1 MIMKKQLFA
10 FFFTV
15 GLMFASCDEY
25 NDIPNGYIE
34 TTQEN
39 ATTLVLKGYES
50 SIQGFSVFQPDGFDA
65 PFYIMNKQ
73 FVGNMYE
80 FASASESRLDEMTG
94 MPSNLS
100 WQKNADI
107 VAGRTYWVK
116 YASYLEY
123 KYVKMRVADIS
134 GNNVSV
140 EYVLGDTQNR
150 NQNANLGYD
159 KTSVTNFEIPALN
172 VANHYVDHYA
182 TYAGTDVFN
191 YALEWDASKNHAAWV
206 AFSFDDVTCKDLVSR
221 TDAWDVD
228 PELPTEMQTSNDNHK
243 NDGFDRGHL
252 CASEDRVYS
261 LDANQQTFYFS
272 NMSPQLASFNQ
283 GYWQALEK
291 VIQNWG
297 RSIPN
302 VYDKVY
308 VTKGA
313 SLDQL
318 MVNFTGEKK
327 GGDGLYPTTD
337 ENGFTKGNLACP
349 KYYFMA
355 ILSEKGDTYHAI
367 GFWVEHSE
375 NLPEKPTVEELQA
388 YVLSIDELE
397 QKTGIDFF
405 CNLPDD
411 VESPVEESYNLIDW
425 AW

>member
-10 FFFTV
+10 LFFIA
-15 GLMFASCDEY
+15 GLLFASCDEY

-34 TTQEN
+34 TTQED
-39 ATTLVLKGYES
+39 AITLVLKGYES
-50 SIQGFSVFQPDGFDA
+50 SAQGFSVFQPEGFDA

-80 FASASESRLDEMTG
+80 FAAAVEPRLDEMTV
-94 MPSNLS
+94 MPSDLS

-107 VAGRTYWVK
+107 LNGKTYWVR

-123 KYVKMRVADIS
+123 RYVKIRVADVS
-134 GNNVSV
+134 GNNVSI
-140 EYVLGDTQNR
+140 EYVFGDIQNR

-159 KTSVTNFEIPALN
+159 KTSVTYFEMPALN
-172 VANHYVDHYA
+172 ADYLYVDHYA
-182 TYAGTDVFN
+182 TYAGVDVFN
-191 YALEWDASKNHAAWV
+191 YAFEWDASKNHAAWV
-206 AFSFDDVTCKDLVSR
+206 AFSFDDVTCKDLFDR

-228 PELPTEMQTSNDNHK
+228 PELPVEMQTSNDNHK
-243 NDGFDRGHL
+243 NDGFDRGHI

-291 VIQNWG
+291 VVQKWG
-297 RSIPN
+297 RSIPS

-313 SLDQL
+313 SLNQL
-318 MVNFTGEKK
+318 LVNFTGEKK
-327 GGDGLYPTTD
+327 GGDGFYPTTD

-355 ILSEKGDTYHAI
+355 VLSEKGDTYHAI

-375 NLPEKPTVEELQA
+375 YLPEQPTVEELQA

-397 QKTGIDFF
+397 QNTGLDFF
-405 CNLPDD
+405 CNLPDVIED
-411 VESPVEESYNLIDW
+411 EVESSCNVNDW